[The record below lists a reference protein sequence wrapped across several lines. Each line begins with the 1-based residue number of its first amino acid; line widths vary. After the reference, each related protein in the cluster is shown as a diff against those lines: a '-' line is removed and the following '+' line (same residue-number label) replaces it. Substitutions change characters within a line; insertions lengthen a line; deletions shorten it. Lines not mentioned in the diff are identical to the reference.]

1 TVMTSNALTTRRN
14 LLKAGAALAMA
25 PAFTM
30 RAAHASGYPSGPV
43 SLMVPYPA
51 GGPSDVSARIL
62 SEPISKALNTPVVVE
77 NVGGATGTIAAS
89 KVLMSKANGSIFF
102 QGTQNE
108 LIIPPLTNKAV
119 RYQPDAFES
128 LQ

>member
-1 TVMTSNALTTRRN
+1 MNPLALPTRRS
-14 LLKAGAALAMA
+14 LLKIAAGLPLAPLMLQPAAASA
-25 PAFTM
+25 P
-30 RAAHASGYPSGPV
+30 GPV

-62 SEPISKALNTPVVVE
+62 SKPIGEGLAAKVIVE
-77 NVGGATGTIAAS
+77 NLCGATGTIAAS
-89 KVLMSKANGSIFF
+89 KVLGARADGSMFF

-108 LIIPPLTNKAV
+108 LILPPLTNKAV
-119 RYQPDAFES
+119 RYQPDAFEN